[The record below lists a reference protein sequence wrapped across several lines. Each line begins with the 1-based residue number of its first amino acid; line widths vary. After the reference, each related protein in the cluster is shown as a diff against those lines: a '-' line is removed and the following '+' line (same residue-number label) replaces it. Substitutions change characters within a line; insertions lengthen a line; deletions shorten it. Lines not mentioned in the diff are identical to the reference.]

1 MTNRIGEALWRRRVK
16 SWKQSGETAAQY
28 SVRQGIDSR
37 QLYWWSWWLRKKD
50 ASGESAAVR
59 EEAQPVGFL
68 PVGLPRLPIPA
79 AERVLGAEV
88 MLGGGVVLRIVEGS
102 DPKWAAQLVARVVAE
117 SSAC

>member
-28 SVRQGIDSR
+28 GVRQGIDPR
-37 QLYWWSWWLRKKD
+37 QLYWWSWWLRRKD
-50 ASGESAAVR
+50 ASGDSAAVC
-59 EEAQPVGFL
+59 EEVQPVGFL
-68 PVGLPRLPIPA
+68 PVKLSQPSIPA
-79 AERVLGAEV
+79 AERALGAEV

-102 DPKWAAQLVARVVAE
+102 DPKWAAQLLARVVAE